1 MRGKD
6 KNDKMTK
13 KTMLREKCIFSN
25 LHNCHFFWA
34 IFGAIFDKN
43 MEKSKIIRKM
53 KKMTMRGE
61 K

>member
-1 MRGKD
+1 MHFFL
-6 KNDKMTK
+6 T
-13 KTMLREKCIFSN
+13 CIIVI
-25 LHNCHFFWA
+25 FFWA